1 MSTPTLPRSARATA
15 TTAADRPAPAA
26 PPAPSASAARH
37 RAGFWLVAAAFLATM
52 AFSTVPAPLYPLYQ
66 AADGFSTF
74 TVTVVFAAYA
84 VGVALALVL
93 AGHVSDWLGRR
104 RVLLPA
110 LALELAA
117 AALFLSGTGLTT
129 LLVARFVSGLGVGML
144 TATATA
150 HLAELHA
157 AHRPGDAGHRPQV
170 VAVLLLQL
178 AQTIATLYLPS
189 LNADIIDKGVA
200 VGDTGYIM
208 RIGAVMLGVSLLQVA
223 CSIAAVYF
231 GARVAMAFGRD
242 LREGLFT
249 RVQDFSAQEMGQFG
263 APSLITRTTNDVQQ
277 VQMVALLSFTI
288 MLMAPIMLVGGVV
301 LALQEDVALSGLL
314 LVVVPVLGI
323 VVGLIVSRMV
333 PYFRVMQQRIDAINR
348 VMREQITG
356 LRVIR
361 AFVRERREA
370 ARFAEANDALFD
382 TSLRV
387 GRLMSLMFPAV
398 MLIMNLTSV
407 GVLWFGAGRI
417 EAGDM
422 QIGALTAFLSYIMY
436 ILMAVMM
443 STMMFVMVPRA
454 VVSSERITAVLDTE
468 SSVVPAADPVRL
480 ERPQGRLELRDVEFR
495 YPGAERAVLHGVD
508 LVAEPGRTTAVIGST
523 GSGKTTLVNL
533 VPRLFDATAGTVTVD
548 GVDVR
553 DLAPE
558 DLWSMVGL
566 VPQRPYLFSGTVA
579 SNLRYGNPDAT
590 DEELWHALEVAQARS
605 FVAEMPGGLDAPIA
619 QGGTNVSG
627 GQRQRLAI
635 ARALVRKPAIY
646 LFDDSF
652 SALDFATDAALRAA
666 LVPETRRSAV
676 VVVAQRVA
684 TIRDAD
690 RIVVLDEGAVVGAGT
705 HAELMAS
712 CTTYQEIVLSQLS
725 VEEAA

>member
-1 MSTPTLPRSARATA
+1 MLLRLLR
-15 TTAADRPAPAA
+15 DYLRP
-26 PPAPSASAARH
+26 
-37 RAGFWLVAAAFLATM
+37 
-52 AFSTVPAPLYPLYQ
+52 Y
-66 AADGFSTF
+66 
-74 TVTVVFAAYA
+74 
-84 VGVALALVL
+84 
-93 AGHVSDWLGRR
+93 
-104 RVLLPA
+104 
-110 LALELAA
+110 
-117 AALFLSGTGLTT
+117 
-129 LLVARFVSGLGVGML
+129 
-144 TATATA
+144 
-150 HLAELHA
+150 
-157 AHRPGDAGHRPQV
+157 RPQV

-333 PYFRVMQQRIDAINR
+333 PYFRTMQKRIDAINR

-387 GRLMSLMFPAV
+387 GRLMSLMFPTV
-398 MLIMNLTSV
+398 MLIMNITSV

-468 SSVVPAADPVRL
+468 SSVVPAAQPVRL
-480 ERPQGRLELRDVEFR
+480 ERPQGRLELRGVEFR

-508 LVAEPGRTTAVIGST
+508 LVAEPGQTTAVIGST

-533 VPRLFDATAGTVTVD
+533 VPRLFDATAGTVAVD

-590 DEELWHALEVAQARS
+590 DEDLWHALEVAQARS

-690 RIVVLDEGAVVGAGT
+690 RIVVLDEGAVVGTGT

-712 CTTYQEIVLSQLS
+712 CATYQEIVLSQLS

>member
-1 MSTPTLPRSARATA
+1 MLLRLLREYLRPYRS
-15 TTAADRPAPAA
+15 
-26 PPAPSASAARH
+26 
-37 RAGFWLVAAAFLATM
+37 
-52 AFSTVPAPLYPLYQ
+52 
-66 AADGFSTF
+66 
-74 TVTVVFAAYA
+74 
-84 VGVALALVL
+84 
-93 AGHVSDWLGRR
+93 
-104 RVLLPA
+104 
-110 LALELAA
+110 
-117 AALFLSGTGLTT
+117 
-129 LLVARFVSGLGVGML
+129 
-144 TATATA
+144 
-150 HLAELHA
+150 
-157 AHRPGDAGHRPQV
+157 QV
-170 VAVLLLQL
+170 VYVMLLQL
-178 AQTIATLYLPS
+178 AQTIATLYLPT

-200 VGDTGYIM
+200 VGDTGYIL
-208 RIGAVMLGVSLLQVA
+208 RIGGVMLGVSLLQVA
-223 CSIAAVYF
+223 CSVLAVYF
-231 GARVAMAFGRD
+231 GAQVAMSFGRD

-249 RVQDFSAQEMGQFG
+249 RVQDFSAREVGQFG

-277 VQMVALLSFTI
+277 VQMVVLLTFTI
-288 MLMAPIMLVGGVV
+288 MVMAPIMLVGGVV
-301 LALQEDVALSGLL
+301 LALQQDVALSGLL
-314 LVVVPVLGI
+314 LVVVPVLGV
-323 VVGLIVSRMV
+323 VVGLIVSKMV
-333 PYFRVMQQRIDAINR
+333 PYFRVMQKRIDAINR

-370 ARFAEANDALFD
+370 ERFAEANDALFD

-417 EAGDM
+417 DAGDM

-443 STMMFVMVPRA
+443 ASMMFVMVPRA
-454 VVSSERITAVLDTE
+454 VVSSERITDVLDTE
-468 SSVVPAADPVRL
+468 SSVVASSAPVRL
-480 ERPQGRLELRDVEFR
+480 EQPRGRLELRDVEFR
-495 YPGAERAVLHGVD
+495 YPGAERPVLHGID

-533 VPRLFDATAGTVTVD
+533 VPRLFDATAGTVRID

-553 DLAPE
+553 DLAPD
-558 DLWSMVGL
+558 DLWSLIGL

-590 DEELWHALEVAQARS
+590 DEDLWHALEVAQARS
-605 FVAEMPGGLDAPIA
+605 FVAEMPGGLDAPVA

-666 LVPETRRSAV
+666 LVPETRHSAV

-690 RIVVLDEGAVVGAGT
+690 RIVVLDEGAVVGTGT
-705 HAELMAS
+705 HAELMDT
-712 CTTYQEIVLSQLS
+712 CETYREIVFSQIS
-725 VEEAA
+725 AEEAA